1 MVDRSERN
9 PLTRGLDDA
18 LTAQPCTLVIF
29 GGSGDLSQRK
39 LLPALYNL
47 ALDGVLPANFA
58 VVGLG
63 RKDLGDPGFR
73 AFALDGIEKFSRR
86 GLDAEHWEDFLTAA
100 APLWRQLDLYQ
111 RIRFSTASN

>member
-39 LLPALYNL
+39 LLPAL
-47 ALDGVLPANFA
+47 
-58 VVGLG
+58 
-63 RKDLGDPGFR
+63 
-73 AFALDGIEKFSRR
+73 
-86 GLDAEHWEDFLTAA
+86 
-100 APLWRQLDLYQ
+100 
-111 RIRFSTASN
+111 